1 MDRHELAGK
10 MVLDAAIAVH
20 SELGPGLLES
30 AYEACLAYEI
40 GRRGAMVRRQ
50 LPLPLRYR
58 GIELEA
64 GYRLDLVVDECVLVE
79 LKVVDQLSDL
89 HMSQILTY
97 LKLSGMNLG
106 YLLNFNVR
114 HMKQGIKRVVYR
126 LN

>member
-1 MDRHELAGK
+1 
-10 MVLDAAIAVH
+10 
-20 SELGPGLLES
+20 
-30 AYEACLAYEI
+30 
-40 GRRGAMVRRQ
+40 MVRRQ
-50 LPLPLRYR
+50 IPLAIRYK

-64 GYRLDLVVDECVLVE
+64 GYRLDLVVDECGLVD

-97 LKLSGMNLG
+97 LKLSGMSLG

-114 HMKQGIKRVVYR
+114 HMRQGIKRVAYG

>member
-1 MDRHELAGK
+1 MERHELAGK
-10 MVLDAAIAVH
+10 TVLDAAFAVH

-30 AYEACLAYEI
+30 AYEACLVHEI
-40 GRRGAMVRRQ
+40 GKRGAMVRRQ
-50 LPLPLRYR
+50 IPLAIRYK

-79 LKVVDQLSDL
+79 LKAVERLSDL

-97 LKLSGMNLG
+97 LKLSDMSLG
-106 YLLNFNVR
+106 YLLNFNVQ

>member
-1 MDRHELAGK
+1 
-10 MVLDAAIAVH
+10 V
-20 SELGPGLLES
+20 
-30 AYEACLAYEI
+30 
-40 GRRGAMVRRQ
+40 VRRQ
-50 LPLPLRYR
+50 LSLPVRYR
-58 GIELEA
+58 GIQLEA

-79 LKVVDQLSDL
+79 LKTVEQLSDL

-97 LKLSGMNLG
+97 LKLSGMSLG